1 LKFEIKCV
9 VLSISPLPFIGS
21 ENGYA
26 SRTQGIGS
34 KLGGKCLY

>member
-1 LKFEIKCV
+1 MSV

-21 ENGYA
+21 ENCKA
-26 SRTQGIGS
+26 SRPQGSGS